1 MTAEIFGATG
11 LFGSYDIRGRFPED
25 FPPAV
30 RARIADAFLQTTRQP
45 FVVARDARR
54 ASAELERAVAARIE
68 SRSLP
73 VLRLGI
79 QPTPVVGFAS
89 ALLSATGL
97 AFTPS
102 HNALGYAGI
111 KAFGPTGRSL
121 GSKWSRVRRAFARPQ
136 DLPQS
141 AGLRPDGGK
150 EGSPS
155 PVTAIAVRRAYLA
168 HVTRGLETRRS
179 IVIDGRGGAT
189 TRLAPRALSE
199 AGARVRELHP
209 RFSPGFHRLSPE
221 PLPENVGDLG
231 RAVRAAGAD
240 LGVAFDGDGD
250 RVAFVDERG
259 EWVEPEVVGTFLH
272 RTLSTAERPLV
283 ASVDA
288 SQRCEAKTRTVRS
301 RVGGRYITAAMRRH
315 RSTVGFEASSHYYL
329 SHWGPNSDG
338 ILTACVV
345 SHLLD
350 RERTSLRRL
359 GREFGP
365 IVRERQL
372 VHFRTRTEALGRY
385 RELTGTHSDRLEKG
399 IDGVV
404 FRVAEGSV
412 LMRLSNTQP
421 TIRIVLEPNP
431 GRSLATLRGKWEQ
444 VAGELRAETGAA

>member
-1 MTAEIFGATG
+1 MKAQISGATG

-30 RARIADAFLQTTRQP
+30 RARIADAFLRTTRPP

-54 ASAELERAVAARIE
+54 ASAELERDVTRRIE
-68 SRSLP
+68 SRSVP

-79 QPTPVVGFAS
+79 QPTPLVGFAS
-89 ALLSATGL
+89 ALLAATGL

-111 KAFGPTGRSL
+111 KAFGTTGRSL
-121 GSKWSRVRRAFARPQ
+121 GSEWSRIRRAFAHPR
-136 DLPQS
+136 DLPRS
-141 AGLRPDGGK
+141 AGPRLGGGHEGALR
-150 EGSPS
+150 
-155 PVTAIAVRRAYLA
+155 PVTATAVRRAYLA
-168 HVTRGLETRRS
+168 HVTRGLETHRS
-179 IVIDGRGGAT
+179 VVIDGRGGAT

-199 AGARVRELHP
+199 AGAAVRELHP
-209 RFSPGFHRLSPE
+209 RFSPAFHRLSPE
-221 PLPENVGDLG
+221 PLRENVGDLG

-250 RVAFVDERG
+250 RVAFVDEG
-259 EWVEPEVVGTFLH
+259 GDWVEPEVVGTFLH
-272 RTLSTAERPLV
+272 RTLSAADRPLV
-283 ASVDA
+283 ASADA
-288 SQRCEAKTRTVRS
+288 SQRCETKTPTVRS

-315 RSTVGFEASSHYYL
+315 RSTVGFEASSHFYL
-329 SHWGPNSDG
+329 SRWGPNSDG

-345 SHLLD
+345 GHLLD

-359 GREFGP
+359 RREFGP

-385 RELTGTHSDRLEKG
+385 RELAETHSDRLEKG

-412 LMRLSNTQP
+412 LMRPSNTQP

-431 GRSLATLRGKWEQ
+431 GRSLTTLRGKWEE
-444 VAGELRAETGAA
+444 VAGDLRAETSSP